1 MLRTLPVAWQLIR
14 SGFRRHSA
22 YRAAAVAGALTNT
35 VFGAIKASITLG
47 ALASAGGHIAGYD
60 SRSAMTYVWLTQA
73 LIAPVN
79 LFYWNEISER
89 VRSGDIAIDL
99 ARPVNTQLAYL
110 FTDLGRASFEIL
122 PRGLPPLLIGALT
135 TGIHIPKNPVVW
147 ATGLLSILLGI
158 CVSYACRFI
167 INLTSFWL
175 MEIRGVH
182 TLYLVASNIFCGL
195 LIPVHWFPPSLQ
207 AMAHATPFPSILQTP
222 VDLLSGRDTG
232 STAATALLTQALWF
246 IATMLLGHVLMRRG
260 SRVLV
265 VQGG

>member
-1 MLRTLPVAWQLIR
+1 MSRNLLVAWQLMR

-79 LFYWNEISER
+79 LFYWNEIGER

-99 ARPVNTQLAYL
+99 ARPVNTQIAYL
-110 FTDLGRASFEIL
+110 FTDLGRAAFEIL
-122 PRGLPPLLIGALT
+122 PRGLPPLLIGAVT
-135 TGIHIPKNPVVW
+135 TGIHIPNNPVVW
-147 ATGLLSILLGI
+147 GVGLLSILLGI
-158 CVSYACRFI
+158 CVSYACRFL

-175 MEIRGVH
+175 LETRGVQ

-207 AMAHATPFPSILQTP
+207 TLAHATPFPSILQTP
-222 VDLLSGRDTG
+222 VDVLSGRYTG
-232 STAATALLTQALWF
+232 GAVAAALLTQTLWF
-246 IATMLLGHVLMRRG
+246 IGMMFAGHVLMRRG
-260 SRVLV
+260 RRVLV